1 MNFSHFPKVVGPASA
16 KGEKRGER
24 GLEIKYRH
32 FKWETAQLLIPTS
45 NETKKTNQDDD
56 GGRGTPIECWSHR
69 SIGVPKLA
77 RKSSD

>member
-56 GGRGTPIECWSHR
+56 GGRK
-69 SIGVPKLA
+69 IGQNRLRLA
-77 RKSSD
+77 TDADR